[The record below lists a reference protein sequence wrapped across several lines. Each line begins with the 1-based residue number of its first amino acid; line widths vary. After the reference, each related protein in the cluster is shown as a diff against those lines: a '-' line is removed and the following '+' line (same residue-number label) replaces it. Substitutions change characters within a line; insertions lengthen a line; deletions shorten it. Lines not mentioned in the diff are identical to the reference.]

1 MPRGV
6 GRRCHLTLSAM
17 VWKAIAARAA
27 ERETPVSIMVD
38 ETLRQALG
46 LQCASPF
53 VVDGTGETRSGQG
66 RRRCRLSIEQALWER
81 LTEEATGHGVSVPA
95 WIRQRLRIAVL
106 GIDLRKSTLLKRGAP
121 AIGDQ
126 KPDGQRGEEI
136 SLLRETKGLDL
147 CEF

>member
-1 MPRGV
+1 MPGV
-6 GRRCHLTLSAM
+6 ASRRCHLTLSAT

-27 ERETPVSIMVD
+27 ERDTPVSILVD

-46 LQCASPF
+46 LQCGSP
-53 VVDGTGETRSGQG
+53 VVVNGAGESLNWQG

-81 LTEEATGHGVSVPA
+81 LAEEAAIYGVSVPM
-95 WIRQRLRIAVL
+95 WIRRRLRVAVL
-106 GIDLRKSTLLKRGAP
+106 GIDLGKSTLLKRGAP

-136 SLLRETKGLDL
+136 SLLRKTKGLNL